1 MKKSELSSFIKE
13 EIKSTLNAEGVWK
26 KGHPSLIQKFI
37 DELGTL
43 KDNYYNIV
51 GSDDVFNGLD
61 QAERAAQELMS
72 MAEATIETSPE
83 DLAKVKKSA
92 DKDDIIKVTKENA
105 TPKGEDFF
113 YDYLDIGMSYL
124 EGFGKKHSLD
134 DTQLE
139 KLGKKI
145 VDQLYKG
152 DVGKAYDAIVK
163 RGVMKEEAGLSEEN
177 IGLADLEE
185 VGYTD
190 GDKAVAMHFNH
201 DVVGINNDVD
211 FQAYRKGFLQGV
223 KDSTASYKLEENEDK
238 EPSKSD
244 LKKTKGLA
252 KAKEE
257 LAQLTKQMKALARKY
272 KESEGEEKEKL
283 VADLK
288 KKTKL
293 KKELEAII
301 DK

>member
-13 EIKSTLNAEGVWK
+13 EIKSTLNVEGVWK

-163 RGVMKEEAGLSEEN
+163 RGSMK
-177 IGLADLEE
+177 
-185 VGYTD
+185 
-190 GDKAVAMHFNH
+190 
-201 DVVGINNDVD
+201 
-211 FQAYRKGFLQGV
+211 
-223 KDSTASYKLEENEDK
+223 ENEDK
-238 EPSKSD
+238 EPSKAD

-257 LAQLTKQMKALARKY
+257 LAQLTKQMKSLARDY
-272 KESEGEEKEKL
+272 KKAEGAEKEKL

>member
-1 MKKSELSSFIKE
+1 MKKSELASFIKE
-13 EIKSTLNAEGVWK
+13 EIKSTLNTEGVWQ
-26 KGHPSLIQKFI
+26 KGHPSLIQDFLN
-37 DELGTL
+37 ELDTL
-43 KDNYYNIV
+43 KDKYYNIV
-51 GSDDVFNGLD
+51 GSDEVFNGLD
-61 QAERAAQELMS
+61 QAERAASELLT

-92 DKDDIIKVTKENA
+92 DKDDVIKVTKEDA

-134 DTQLE
+134 DSQLE

-163 RGVMKEEAGLSEEN
+163 RGAMK
-177 IGLADLEE
+177 
-185 VGYTD
+185 
-190 GDKAVAMHFNH
+190 
-201 DVVGINNDVD
+201 
-211 FQAYRKGFLQGV
+211 
-223 KDSTASYKLEENEDK
+223 ENEDK

-257 LAQLTKQMKALARKY
+257 LAQLTKQMKSLARDY
-272 KESEGEEKEKL
+272 KKAEGEEKEKL

>member
-1 MKKSELSSFIKE
+1 MKKSELASFIKE
-13 EIKSTLNAEGVWK
+13 EIKSTLNTEGVWQ
-26 KGHPSLIQKFI
+26 KGHPSLIQDFLN
-37 DELGTL
+37 ELDTL
-43 KDNYYNIV
+43 KDKYYNIV

-61 QAERAAQELMS
+61 QAERAANELLTMS
-72 MAEATIETSPE
+72 EATIETSPE

-92 DKDDIIKVTKENA
+92 DKDDVIKVTKEDA

-134 DTQLE
+134 DSQLE

-163 RGVMKEEAGLSEEN
+163 RGAMK
-177 IGLADLEE
+177 
-185 VGYTD
+185 
-190 GDKAVAMHFNH
+190 
-201 DVVGINNDVD
+201 
-211 FQAYRKGFLQGV
+211 
-223 KDSTASYKLEENEDK
+223 ENEDK

-257 LAQLTKQMKALARKY
+257 LAQLTKQMKSLARDY
-272 KESEGEEKEKL
+272 KKAEGEEKEKL

>member
-1 MKKSELSSFIKE
+1 MKKSELKNYIRE
-13 EIKSTLNAEGVWK
+13 NIISTLSEDTDAEIEKTKELTSAIKDLEAAKKEAGIEEANIGLADLEEVGYTDGDKAVAMHFNHDVVGINNEVDFQSYRKGFIQGVN
-26 KGHPSLIQKFI
+26 
-37 DELGTL
+37 D
-43 KDNYYNIV
+43 
-51 GSDDVFNGLD
+51 
-61 QAERAAQELMS
+61 
-72 MAEATIETSPE
+72 ATIGFS
-83 DLAKVKKSA
+83 LN
-92 DKDDIIKVTKENA
+92 ENA

-134 DTQLE
+134 DSQLE

-163 RGVMKEEAGLSEEN
+163 RGVMKE
-177 IGLADLEE
+177 D
-185 VGYTD
+185 
-190 GDKAVAMHFNH
+190 
-201 DVVGINNDVD
+201 
-211 FQAYRKGFLQGV
+211 
-223 KDSTASYKLEENEDK
+223 EDK
-238 EPSKSD
+238 EPSKAD

-257 LAQLTKQMKALARKY
+257 LALLTREMKSLAKKY
-272 KESEGEEKEKL
+272 SKAEGEEKEKL